1 MKILFSILSWSCFN
15 CMYIQRI
22 DIQYTVSDIRSLVK
36 CINSMV
42 SYYSSL
48 NMKVISL
55 YMVFAPPLIKLGEG
69 GRWKRGSGGH
79 LIRKI
84 CQNFLVTTFLL
95 SFVAGLTSMT
105 GVKKKWRSNIYYY
118 ITTLSLF
125 NFFRDNQHSE
135 KWSVSLRISLQ
146 NVNAS
151 VASCR

>member
-1 MKILFSILSWSCFN
+1 
-15 CMYIQRI
+15 MYIQRI

-84 CQNFLVTTFLL
+84 CQNFLVTKFLL

-135 KWSVSLRISLQ
+135 K
-146 NVNAS
+146 
-151 VASCR
+151 